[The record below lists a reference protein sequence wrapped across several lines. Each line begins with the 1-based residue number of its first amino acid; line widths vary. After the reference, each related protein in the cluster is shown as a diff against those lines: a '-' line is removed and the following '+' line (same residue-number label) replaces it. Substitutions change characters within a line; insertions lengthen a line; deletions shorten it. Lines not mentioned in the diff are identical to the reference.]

1 MAIIM
6 MVKKYALKIK
16 IIKKYI
22 EEIDSIVTT
31 ITTNKSYKKQNTN
44 RGKNKQ

>member
-31 ITTNKSYKKQNTN
+31 NKSYKKQNTY